1 MTDAPKRKPIRLTE
15 YDYSTPGA
23 YFVTICTQ
31 GRRRILSD
39 ITAGDGVLDPPCVH
53 LTEYGAAVEQTL
65 LEMDRHYAHVTLEK
79 YVIMPNHIHLLIRI
93 TGEGTSRTPS
103 PTDPLVGA
111 GVPDRPLPANA
122 VLPML
127 ISTLKRFSNRKCGV
141 QLWQRSYHE
150 HVIRN
155 ERDYEEI
162 WTYIDG
168 NPAKWTL
175 GRYYET

>member
-31 GRRRILSD
+31 GRRCILSD

-65 LEMDRHYAHVTLEK
+65 QEIGSHYEHIVFEK

-93 TGEGTSRTPS
+93 IETGTSGTPS

-111 GVPDRPLPANA
+111 GVHDRPNKTTPPHRNGAA
-122 VLPML
+122 V
-127 ISTLKRFSNRKCGV
+127 RFFFTSRAGPR
-141 QLWQRSYHE
+141 RS
-150 HVIRN
+150 RSS
-155 ERDYEEI
+155 RRRLSQS
-162 WTYIDG
+162 G
-168 NPAKWTL
+168 P
-175 GRYYET
+175 